1 MKCFVFRSNRKQ
13 GIYLYLPDKDDWSAI
28 PDNVVKLLGTTE
40 LVIELE
46 LAADRQLAR
55 TTGAEVICAIEQQGF
70 YLQLPPGNQV
80 TSL

>member
-46 LAADRQLAR
+46 LSPERQLAR
-55 TTGAEVICAIEQQGF
+55 TTGAEVMHAIEQQGF